1 MAEFSPQQFGLGASM
16 GIQPT
21 ISPSSIKRYLTQ
33 PVDVA
38 VMPNAGYFQSGKFPP
53 EVLQR
58 YYEQQIQPANIPVER
73 FAEPQMQQVAP
84 VQQQS
89 QQINPDQG
97 RLQYAQLIEQRFNE
111 LANKVGGVE
120 NVVKYKLLDQ
130 FRNKAAQD
138 IDLIYGKPEI
148 VQPMRVES
156 VEGVNFVIGPKG
168 QPMQLP
174 TELEQQTQQVGLQK
188 ALLDLKKAEQELN
201 FAQQKAQGESSKRV
215 LELQT
220 SFDDSVKAISM
231 IDELL
236 YDPALVSGVGV
247 RRYLSIFPETK
258 AKELKS
264 KIDQIKGD
272 VFMRVYERLK
282 GGGQITE
289 IESAKASQSKERLDP
304 EMSVDAFRKALLDLR
319 ETYMGFTGMAVK
331 GLQGFA
337 PQAQQQ
343 VAPQAQVQQPQT
355 QSLPPSAAIPS
366 DSRPII
372 PVEPPTPGQPVVIPR
387 LPPEPMQITKPD
399 GSVSVPKPSGI
410 RWTRDASG
418 KPVMVPRG

>member
-73 FAEPQMQQVAP
+73 FAEPQMQQAAP

-89 QQINPDQG
+89 QQIKPDQG

-130 FRNKAAQD
+130 FRSKAAQD
-138 IDLIYGKPEI
+138 VDLIYGKPEI

-156 VEGVNFVIGPKG
+156 VEGVNFAIGPKG
-168 QPMQLP
+168 QPMKLP
-174 TELEQQTQQVGLQK
+174 TPLEQQAEELGLKKSLLDLQK
-188 ALLDLKKAEQELN
+188 AEQDLKLT
-201 FAQQKAQGESSKRV
+201 QQKAQAEGLDRALK
-215 LELQT
+215 LQT
-220 SFDDSVKAISM
+220 SLTDSARAIGM

-236 YDPALVSGVGV
+236 YDPDLASGVGIKSV
-247 RRYLSIFPETK
+247 LSIVPETK
-258 AKELKS
+258 AVELKS

-272 VFMRVYERLK
+272 VFLRAYEGLR

-289 IESAKASQSKERLDP
+289 LESTKASQSKERLDP
-304 EMSVDAFRKALLDLR
+304 KLSVDAFRKALLDLR

-331 GLQGFA
+331 GLQSFA

-343 VAPQAQVQQPQT
+343 VAPQAQVQQPQAKT
-355 QSLPPSAAIPS
+355 FLHLLGFQMTEGQSFLLSLQFQ
-366 DSRPII
+366 
-372 PVEPPTPGQPVVIPR
+372 VNK
-387 LPPEPMQITKPD
+387 L
-399 GSVSVPKPSGI
+399 
-410 RWTRDASG
+410 
-418 KPVMVPRG
+418 

>member
-21 ISPSSIKRYLTQ
+21 ISPSSIQRYAQ
-33 PVDVA
+33 PVDIA
-38 VMPNAGYFQSGKFPP
+38 VMPNAGYFQSGALSP

-73 FAEPQMQQVAP
+73 FVEPQMQQAAP

-89 QQINPDQG
+89 QQIKPDQG

-120 NVVKYKLLDQ
+120 NVLKYKLLDQ
-130 FRNKAAQD
+130 FRSKAAQD
-138 IDLIYGKPEI
+138 VDLIYGKPEI

-156 VEGVNFVIGPKG
+156 VEGVNFAIGPRG
-168 QPMQLP
+168 QPMKLP
-174 TELEQQTQQVGLQK
+174 TQLEQQAEELGLK
-188 ALLDLKKAEQELN
+188 KSLLDLQRAEQDLRLT
-201 FAQQKAQGESSKRV
+201 QQKAQTEGLDRALKLQSS
-215 LELQT
+215 LT
-220 SFDDSVKAISM
+220 DSAKAIGM

-236 YDPALVSGVGV
+236 YDPALASGVGV
-247 RRYLSIFPETK
+247 KSWLSILPETK
-258 AKELKS
+258 ALQLKS

-272 VFMRVYERLK
+272 VFMRVYEGLK

-289 IESAKASQSKERLDP
+289 IESAKASKSKERLDP
-304 EMSVDAFRKALLDLR
+304 KLSVDDFKDALLDLR
-319 ETYMGFTGMAVK
+319 KTYMDFTGMAAK
-331 GLQGFA
+331 GLQAFA

-355 QSLPPSAAIPS
+355 QSLPPPSGIPN
-366 DSRPII
+366 DGRPII
-372 PVEPPTPGQPVVIPR
+372 SVEPPTPGQPVVIPQ